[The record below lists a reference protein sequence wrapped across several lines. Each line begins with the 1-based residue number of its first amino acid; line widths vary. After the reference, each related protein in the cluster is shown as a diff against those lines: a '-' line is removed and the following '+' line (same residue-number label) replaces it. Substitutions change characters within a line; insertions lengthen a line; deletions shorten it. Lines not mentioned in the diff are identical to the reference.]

1 MFTSV
6 GTAERAVRY
15 PEDRRMFWAWEG
27 LYGGKYCDH
36 LDNQS
41 Y

>member
-15 PEDRRMFWAWEG
+15 PEDRRMFWAWQG
-27 LYGGKYCDH
+27 LYGE
-36 LDNQS
+36 S
-41 Y
+41 IVTT